1 MKGKI
6 ALKSIGNNIQLARL
20 KRGLTQE
27 TLAEKCDIST
37 KYISALE
44 RGISAGSISLIID
57 ICNILE
63 ISPNYIFKDVINTN
77 VNDSIDIIDKKTLIK
92 YEKLKIE
99 NKNFI
104 NETISHLYNMQK
116 RR

>member
-20 KRGLTQE
+20 KRGLTQ
-27 TLAEKCDIST
+27 EKCDIST